1 MCVCVRLRVC
11 ARLWECHSTFRSIS
25 CEKAATSNNPLLC
38 PYVGV
43 CVCLCESM
51 SNLFLLPVWP
61 FFHSNVTMFTVV
73 GFQLWSRHSSLLCF
87 AVTVMGDRD
96 PCEPKAHASHF
107 GSVWCLMTRSWI
119 SCSQNFKVPSQNLSL
134 EPHLKFPTCKDS
146 DSSLFHEV
154 IGTRQQR
161 GDVPNMGDSEAPP
174 TYCLN
179 RLFTTNR

>member
-51 SNLFLLPVWP
+51 SHLFLLPVWP

-134 EPHLKFPTCKDS
+134 EPHLKS
-146 DSSLFHEV
+146 DFQLTKTATVVYFMRWLGHGSREGMSLIWAPQKPH
-154 IGTRQQR
+154 
-161 GDVPNMGDSEAPP
+161 PP
-174 TYCLN
+174 TV
-179 RLFTTNR
+179 

>member
-11 ARLWECHSTFRSIS
+11 ACLWECHSTFRSIS

-51 SNLFLLPVWP
+51 SHLFLLPVWP

-73 GFQLWSRHSSLLCF
+73 GFQLWFRHSSLLCF

-107 GSVWCLMTRSWI
+107 GSIWCLMTRSWI

-134 EPHLKFPTCKDS
+134 EPHLKS
-146 DSSLFHEV
+146 DFQLTKTATVVYFMRGLGQGSREGMSLIWAPQKPH
-154 IGTRQQR
+154 
-161 GDVPNMGDSEAPP
+161 PP
-174 TYCLN
+174 TV
-179 RLFTTNR
+179 

>member
-25 CEKAATSNNPLLC
+25 CEKAATSNPLLC

-51 SNLFLLPVWP
+51 SHLFLLPVWP

-73 GFQLWSRHSSLLCF
+73 GFQLWFRHSSLLCF

-134 EPHLKFPTCKDS
+134 EPHLKS
-146 DSSLFHEV
+146 DFQLTKTATVVYFMRGLGQGSREGMSLIWAPQKPH
-154 IGTRQQR
+154 
-161 GDVPNMGDSEAPP
+161 PP
-174 TYCLN
+174 TV
-179 RLFTTNR
+179 